1 MPKENLPLVATM
13 ISDRIDRL
21 ASHRNQSEL
30 AKSMGFKSA
39 NMLSMIRRG
48 KAKLPFNKIPI
59 VAKVLDLDA
68 ALLLRT
74 HLREEWPEFESAVFE
89 IFGGVLTNTEKAWL
103 EFFVDIGMPTLPVD
117 REKRQ
122 ELREFFEALKE

>member
-1 MPKENLPLVATM
+1 MTTENLTLVATM
-13 ISDRIDRL
+13 ISDRIDKL

-30 AKSMGFKSA
+30 AKAMGFKSA
-39 NMLSMIRRG
+39 NMLSMIRCG

-89 IFGGVLTNTEKAWL
+89 VFGGVLTMNEKAWL
-103 EFFVDIGMPTLPVD
+103 EFFVDIGMPILPVD
-117 REKRQ
+117 AVRRQ
-122 ELREFFEALKE
+122 DLREFIEEMKE